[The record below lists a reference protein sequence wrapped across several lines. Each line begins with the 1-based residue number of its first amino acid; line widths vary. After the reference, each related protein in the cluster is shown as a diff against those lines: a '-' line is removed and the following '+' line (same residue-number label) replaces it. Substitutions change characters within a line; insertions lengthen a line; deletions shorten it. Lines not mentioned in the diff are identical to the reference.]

1 MDNFKYNTIIIG
13 AGLAGCNM
21 ALNLHAKGEKVLLIG
36 HPNGDRCSSVAAG
49 LMNPIVPKGVAS
61 TWKRDYIFSK
71 IPSYYQSLQQLLKTE
86 VLQQINIH
94 QLMSNVSM
102 RNEWQ
107 KACQKTE
114 NKAVVDQLEE
124 DVFEIK
130 SVYRLDVSL
139 FLEATKRYFNELNA
153 FVERDI
159 NHADIRCD
167 KEIQYAEYSSDKL
180 LFCEGHELM
189 NNPFFNYLPLS
200 HSSGVIGEYS
210 LDHTFS
216 KEHIIRRKKWCI
228 PTKNETY
235 LVGSTFVNNDF
246 SVSPT
251 AREQNEIEDDLSNWT
266 RSFQRKKL
274 KKGLRPIVGDRR
286 PLLGRHHKY
295 SNLFVYNGLGSKG
308 CSLSAL
314 FCPMLTE
321 YMINNG
327 SLLPDVDIKRFKH
340 TDYTA

>member
-1 MDNFKYNTIIIG
+1 
-13 AGLAGCNM
+13 M

-61 TWKRDYIFSK
+61 TWKRDEIFSQ
-71 IPSYYQSLQQLLKTE
+71 ILPYYQNLQRLLKTE

-94 QLMSNVSM
+94 QLMSNASM

-107 KACQKTE
+107 KACEKIE
-114 NKAVVDQLEE
+114 NKAVVEE
-124 DVFEIK
+124 REDGVFEIK
-130 SVYRLDVSL
+130 PVYRLNVSL
-139 FLEATKRYFNELNA
+139 FLEATKRYFNERKVY
-153 FVERDI
+153 VERDL

-167 KEIQYAEYSSDKL
+167 KIIEYGEYSSDKL

-216 KEHIIRRKKWCI
+216 LAHIIRRKKWCI
-228 PTKNETY
+228 PTKKGTY

-246 SVSPT
+246 SLSPT
-251 AREQNEIEDDLSNWT
+251 EREQNEIEEDLSNWT
-266 RSFQRKKL
+266 KNFQCKKL
-274 KKGLRPIVGDRR
+274 NKGLRPIVGDRR
-286 PLLGRHHKY
+286 PLLGKHHKY

-321 YMINNG
+321 HMMNNG
-327 SLLPDVDIKRFKH
+327 SLLPDVDIKRFKY

>member
-1 MDNFKYNTIIIG
+1 MKSLKYNTIIIG

-61 TWKRDYIFSK
+61 TWKRDEIFSQ
-71 IPSYYQSLQQLLKTE
+71 ILPYYQNLQRLLKTE

-107 KACQKTE
+107 KSCEKTE
-114 NKAVVDQLEE
+114 NTAVVEELE
-124 DVFEIK
+124 DGVFEIK
-130 SVYRLDVSL
+130 PVYRLDVSL
-139 FLEATKRYFNELNA
+139 FLEATKRYFNERNA
-153 FVERDI
+153 YVERDL

-167 KEIQYAEYSSDKL
+167 KVIEYAEYSSDKL
-180 LFCEGHELM
+180 LFCEGHELI

-200 HSSGVIGEYS
+200 HSSGLIGEYS

-216 KEHIIRRKKWCI
+216 PAHIIRRKKWCI
-228 PTKNETY
+228 PTKNGTY

-246 SVSPT
+246 SVCPT
-251 AREQNEIEDDLSNWT
+251 AREQNEIEEDLSNWT
-266 RSFQRKKL
+266 KSFQRKEL

-286 PLLGRHHKY
+286 PLLGKHHKHN
-295 SNLFVYNGLGSKG
+295 NLFVYNGLGSKG
-308 CSLSAL
+308 CSLSAV

-321 YMINNG
+321 HMMNNG
-327 SLLPDVDIKRFKH
+327 ILLPDVDIKRFKY